1 MASTSVVLDIRANTQ
16 KALGEFKKFSAQLDN
31 KFLISGLKLDVV
43 RNALSQINKEFQ
55 RAIGEQG
62 LTAAQS
68 MKGAETQA
76 AVLLDTFKNVG
87 LEAGLSLSKNI
98 SESLAQ
104 VAVTA
109 GGTAE
114 DIKSALAA
122 TPFISQTLGEDLR
135 KQLSSG
141 ILEFQRDLRR
151 AGLGEEFGNIAKD
164 ILSGQADI
172 LQLVNSG
179 TPIGSLLGKEL
190 LDRGGVVNLSEL
202 TPAKRT
208 ELLAEILN
216 DKSLRDLIQ
225 RIGKE
230 TSGYRGILEDLNT
243 NLFNP
248 RKGVF
253 GYLRDVSLSVE
264 GITTNVFKETTKL
277 VETIF
282 GPEGLFLNF
291 FRNIAKVFGIE
302 DPLRFIIRNIR
313 FLTEQF
319 ERLNKFIQSES
330 FQNIIKQIREA
341 FERTKKFFVNIYDA
355 IINNDEESQQSVI
368 QSIKNIGESVREFI
382 SKIAGVIRGEDISNE
397 SDKITTIAGTL
408 IDEIGKTLILLINE
422 VGEALLQKAG
432 TIAGDIATKLPGIV
446 AGLFSKLFEGD
457 GILGKALGGL
467 IIARVGLAITRAL
480 GGINRTRTGPGGFT
494 GAASRYIFGGPF
506 DLSRRGGRGG
516 GFPITGS
523 TQPRTISPL
532 GRVRNNL
539 LARSLA
545 ARDIAQSYITRTP
558 TSSVRR
564 RPRGDIFG
572 IERRKRYEEAQRK
585 RSRMLRER
593 AVRNRRITP
602 STSVFAG
609 TINPS
614 YIERRGMNYEDFV
627 LPQGRPIDRRITAK
641 TTMFTPPTAA
651 ELFPYVAT
659 DDPINNPKL
668 REVNRQRYIEEAEFN
683 RKIRSRQSVRQRFSR
698 RYGRRA
704 GLGAQMA
711 QLRRGMPKVG
721 RASLITGGLA
731 LGGLGLMGLF
741 GGSGAQAAEGEID
754 PMTDMPLAPKNKKMG
769 AGQAWGSLGAGV
781 AEGAIM
787 GSMFGPWGAA
797 IGGVIGAG
805 ISLMDEEV
813 RNAIGESISKF
824 VSGMGEWMSDMGTKI
839 KDAVMGG
846 FETIK
851 NWASNI
857 DWKNVLLDAILP
869 GRGLART
876 VAQSTG
882 ASEDD
887 GWMAKTIRFLT
898 GARKGNADG
907 ANFIGP
913 TLAQESRMS
922 GTKAMVVNDRE
933 FVIPQGGFSTLA
945 NLVALKNTPSALV
958 SGAAGANAAP
968 QINLTI
974 NVSGVFSAD
983 DLEDTLRDPV
993 SNIVEDAYNRAASA
1007 KTNQV
1012 NTRA

>member
-1 MASTSVVLDIRANTQ
+1 
-16 KALGEFKKFSAQLDN
+16 
-31 KFLISGLKLDVV
+31 
-43 RNALSQINKEFQ
+43 
-55 RAIGEQG
+55 
-62 LTAAQS
+62 
-68 MKGAETQA
+68 MKGAENQA
-76 AVLLDTFKNVG
+76 AILLDTFKNVG

-114 DIKSALAA
+114 DIKAALAA

-135 KQLSSG
+135 KQLSGG

-264 GITTNVFKETTKL
+264 GITTNVFKETTNL

-330 FQNIIKQIREA
+330 FQDIIKQIRDA
-341 FERTKKFFVNIYDA
+341 FERTKQFFINIYNAVVNNDQEAEASAVQFIKDIGSAIRAQLRKLADA
-355 IINNDEESQQSVI
+355 IRSQ
-368 QSIKNIGESVREFI
+368 EF
-382 SKIAGVIRGEDISNE
+382 GEDAS
-397 SDKITTIAGTL
+397 TAGT
-408 IDEIGKTLILLINE
+408 IVGSITEEIIKTLKTLIVE
-422 VGEALLQKAG
+422 VGGAIVAQAG
-432 TIAGDIATKLPGIV
+432 TIAGELLPTINQALNNALSGVFGGLSPQLVKAAGSFLPGP
-446 AGLFSKLFEGD
+446 
-457 GILGKALGGL
+457 LG
-467 IIARVGLAITRAL
+467 T
-480 GGINRTRTGPGGFT
+480 
-494 GAASRYIFGGPF
+494 
-506 DLSRRGGRGG
+506 LSRVSLATDAGQGGNLAALAAAAFAPQLIRGGRGVVG
-516 GFPITGS
+516 GLRRTGRS
-523 TQPRTISPL
+523 LRNIPRRLQAGRRGGPLAFFSNLTQTAERTFQGSVLSKMDTII
-532 GRVRNNL
+532 NL
-539 LARSLA
+539 LATGQGYDPGMFGGDAPRSNLPGGG
-545 ARDIAQSYITRTP
+545 REDRR
-558 TSSVRR
+558 RR
-564 RPRGDIFG
+564 RPRRGRG
-572 IERRKRYEEAQRK
+572 IGERIR
-585 RSRMLRER
+585 R
-593 AVRNRRITP
+593 AVPSGRNLNARRLALQARTQDALGGFGRRARDIITGDDYLGRAPAPQSRGFRQYTAPIGPAEMGSDYPWQRTRSGYQPYMVSEYDPRVQDRYNRRM
-602 STSVFAG
+602 A
-609 TINPS
+609 
-614 YIERRGMNYEDFV
+614 Y
-627 LPQGRPIDRRITAK
+627 
-641 TTMFTPPTAA
+641 
-651 ELFPYVAT
+651 
-659 DDPINNPKL
+659 
-668 REVNRQRYIEEAEFN
+668 
-683 RKIRSRQSVRQRFSR
+683 RQSFA
-698 RYGRRA
+698 GRRA
-704 GLGAQMA
+704 GFMRGA
-711 QLRRGMPKVG
+711 RRFG
-721 RASLITGGLA
+721 RGALIAGGITAGIGL
-731 LGGLGLMGLF
+731 LSGGA
-741 GGSGAQAAEGEID
+741 AQAGEID
-754 PMTDMPLAPKNKKMG
+754 PETGAPKPTALQAAGNVLGGGVEG
-769 AGQAWGSLGAGV
+769 AMLGATIGSIVPGV
-781 AEGAIM
+781 GTAAGAVI
-787 GSMFGPWGAA
+787 GGI
-797 IGGVIGAG
+797 IGGVAPLFDKG
-805 ISLMDEEV
+805 V
-813 RNAIGESISKF
+813 RDAIGKF
-824 VSGMGEWMSDMGTKI
+824 ITDIGSSLLKVGTDFVNGI
-839 KDAVMGG
+839 KNAVMGG

-851 NWASNI
+851 DWASGI
-857 DWKNVLLDAILP
+857 DWKNVLLDTILP
-869 GRGLART
+869 GRGIART
-876 VAQSTG
+876 IAQSTG
-882 ASEDD
+882 ASEGDS
-887 GWMAKTIRFLT
+887 WMAKAIRFLT
-898 GARKGNADG
+898 GAQEGNAEG

-913 TLAQESRMS
+913 TLAQESRVS
-922 GTKAMVVNDRE
+922 GAKAMVVNDRE

-993 SNIVEDAYNRAASA
+993 SNIVEDAYRRASSA
-1007 KTNQV
+1007 RTNQV